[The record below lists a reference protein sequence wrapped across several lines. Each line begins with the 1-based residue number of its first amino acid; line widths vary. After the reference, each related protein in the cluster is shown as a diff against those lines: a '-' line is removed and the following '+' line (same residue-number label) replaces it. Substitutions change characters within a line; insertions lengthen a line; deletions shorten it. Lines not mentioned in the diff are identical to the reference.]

1 MNVENKFV
9 SRACA
14 QYETLLEDY
23 LDGALDN
30 GASRKVAEHLKV
42 CTGCSQAFAD
52 AAAANTWLHQS
63 ERASDPG
70 PAFSRI
76 VMARIRSEEESR
88 EGASFWEPF
97 VSLAW
102 KFATTAALALVVML
116 AYAAHGPNAVTNTVA
131 GTTTAAVSA
140 PQGEV
145 QEMLMADQ
153 SSGVPATRTEMVMMV
168 TESDSN
174 ANR

>member
-1 MNVENKFV
+1 MNVENEFA

-14 QYETLLEDY
+14 EYEAFLEDY

-30 GASRKVAEHLKV
+30 GTSRKVAEHLKS
-42 CTGCSQAFAD
+42 CAGCSLAFAD

-76 VMARIRSEEESR
+76 VMARIRAEEESR
-88 EGASFWEPF
+88 QATGFWEPF
-97 VSLAW
+97 ISLAW

-116 AYAAHGPNAVTNTVA
+116 AYAAHGPSAVRGNVVN
-131 GTTTAAVSA
+131 TTAAAA

-153 SSGVPATRTEMVMMV
+153 PSGVPATRSELVRMV
-168 TESDSN
+168 TESDTDASH
-174 ANR
+174 

>member
-1 MNVENKFV
+1 MNAENEFV
-9 SRACA
+9 SGACA
-14 QYETLLEDY
+14 QYEALLEDY
-23 LDGALDN
+23 LDGALEN
-30 GASRKVAEHLKV
+30 AASRRVAEHLET
-42 CTGCSQAFAD
+42 CAGCSRAFAD

-76 VMARIRSEEESR
+76 VMARIRAAEESR
-88 EGASFWEPF
+88 QGSGFWEPF
-97 VSLAW
+97 ISLAW

-116 AYAAHGPNAVTNTVA
+116 AYAVHGPSPVTNTVA
-131 GTTTAAVSA
+131 NATAVAA

-153 SSGVPATRTEMVMMV
+153 SSGVPATRSELVRMV
-168 TESDSN
+168 TESDTN
-174 ANR
+174 ASR

>member
-1 MNVENKFV
+1 MNVENEFA
-9 SRACA
+9 SGACVE
-14 QYETLLEDY
+14 YEAILEDY

-76 VMARIRSEEESR
+76 VMARIRTEEELRQGS
-88 EGASFWEPF
+88 GFWEPF

-116 AYAAHGPNAVTNTVA
+116 AYAVHGPSPVTSTVA
-131 GTTTAAVSA
+131 NATTAAA